1 MSNTSNNPGQNQN
14 SPPFVPRTGVLTQNE
29 ESTSLDTIFATLKS
43 QRRRYIV
50 YYLHQQGELAVDEL
64 AELIAA
70 SENGGDRATV
80 TNDEQET
87 MEVGLI
93 HTHLPK
99 LDGAGII
106 EYDDTTQRVRLE
118 EDRPHLRPYLD
129 EAAQVELQ

>member
-1 MSNTSNNPGQNQN
+1 MSNTNNSSGQNEN
-14 SPPFVPRTGVLTQNE
+14 APPLVPVTGVLTQNG

-70 SENGGDRATV
+70 SENGGNCATV
-80 TNDEQET
+80 TDDEQET
-87 MEVGLI
+87 VEVGLI

-99 LDGAGII
+99 LAGADII
-106 EYDDTTQRVRLE
+106 EYNDTTQRVRLE
-118 EDRPHLRPYLD
+118 EDRPYLRPYLD